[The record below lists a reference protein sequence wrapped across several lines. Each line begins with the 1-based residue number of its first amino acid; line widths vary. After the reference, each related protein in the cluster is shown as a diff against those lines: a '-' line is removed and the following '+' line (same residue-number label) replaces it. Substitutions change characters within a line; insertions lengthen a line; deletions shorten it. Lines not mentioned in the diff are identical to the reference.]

1 MARKLSTAIQVGF
14 GRENWERAVDF
25 IVEAEKLG
33 VGYAWSAEAWGSDG
47 ISPLAYVAART
58 SKIKLGTGILQ
69 AGTRTPALIGM
80 TAATMAA
87 LTGGRFILGLGTS
100 GPQVIEGFHGIPFKM
115 AVTRMR
121 EIVEIARIVQSG
133 EKLSYS
139 GKVYELPLPGG
150 EGKAIRSAMG
160 QTEPVPVYLATL
172 SPMSLEMTG
181 EIADGWLGTSF
192 MPEHADAFFDYVR
205 KGADKAG
212 RSLGDIDL
220 QAGGVVAFSDD
231 VESLYAPRK
240 PGLAF
245 TLGAMGSRKRNFYNR
260 AFQRAG
266 YEEVALEVQKRWL
279 DGDRQGAAELVP
291 DEMVAQTNLLGT
303 DDMVKDR
310 IRAYRDC
317 GITTIRVAPEGEGMD
332 GKLETLGR
340 FMRLLD
346 EVNEEAA

>member
-1 MARKLSTAIQVGF
+1 
-14 GRENWERAVDF
+14 
-25 IVEAEKLG
+25 
-33 VGYAWSAEAWGSDG
+33 
-47 ISPLAYVAART
+47 
-58 SKIKLGTGILQ
+58 
-69 AGTRTPALIGM
+69 
-80 TAATMAA
+80 
-87 LTGGRFILGLGTS
+87 
-100 GPQVIEGFHGIPFKM
+100 
-115 AVTRMR
+115 
-121 EIVEIARIVQSG
+121 
-133 EKLSYS
+133 
-139 GKVYELPLPGG
+139 
-150 EGKAIRSAMG
+150 
-160 QTEPVPVYLATL
+160 
-172 SPMSLEMTG
+172 MTG

-212 RSLGDIDL
+212 RSLDDIDL

-231 VESLYAPRK
+231 VESLYGPRK

-266 YEEVALEVQKRWL
+266 YEDIAQEAQKRWL
-279 DGDRQGAAELVP
+279 DGDRGGAAELVP

-303 DDMVKDR
+303 DDMVKGR

-317 GITTIRVAPEGEGMD
+317 GITTIRVAPEGEGMG

-346 EVNEEAA
+346 EVNAEAA